1 MKPALAWILLFIL
14 QIWASRHWIAMLEA
28 LRVVQIQKS
37 YGLQSHIQTKS
48 TTPSMGGVVF
58 LFIGLSSIIPVALFS
73 DTSLLQAASFWIL
86 PLGAA
91 GIGFI
96 DDWLKYA
103 RKSSEGFPSL
113 YKLTAQILLTVPW
126 AFWVAVS
133 HGLFL
138 WPGVEIPVSIAVP
151 LLVLFSIGMLNAV
164 NVTDGLDGLA
174 AGASLISFTGMIVWL
189 PLNPVS
195 LYASLTGAAIC
206 AGFLWF
212 NAHPA
217 KVFMGDVGAH
227 FLAGML
233 VALCVR
239 SGYLIA
245 IFPLGFLFGVEIVSV
260 AIQLVAIHFFKRKVF
275 RMSPIHHHFELMGW
289 SETQIVTRFWILHGA
304 GLALLSLLL
313 DNVLQ
318 KAV

>member
-138 WPGVEIPVSIAVP
+138 WPGVEIPVSIQS
-151 LLVLFSIGMLNAV
+151 LCLFC
-164 NVTDGLDGLA
+164 
-174 AGASLISFTGMIVWL
+174 F
-189 PLNPVS
+189 
-195 LYASLTGAAIC
+195 
-206 AGFLWF
+206 
-212 NAHPA
+212 
-217 KVFMGDVGAH
+217 
-227 FLAGML
+227 
-233 VALCVR
+233 
-239 SGYLIA
+239 
-245 IFPLGFLFGVEIVSV
+245 
-260 AIQLVAIHFFKRKVF
+260 Q
-275 RMSPIHHHFELMGW
+275 
-289 SETQIVTRFWILHGA
+289 
-304 GLALLSLLL
+304 
-313 DNVLQ
+313 
-318 KAV
+318 